1 MDLRLTVINQSVTTF
16 AVPALEDDAQIAV
29 LIPCYNEVVTVA
41 AVVEEFRRSLPGA
54 QIYVYDNNSTDGTAA
69 AAAAAGAHV
78 RTEPLQGKGH
88 VVRRMFSDIEAD
100 IYVLVDGDCTYEAEA
115 APRMIRTLID
125 GNLDLV
131 NGVRRSMV
139 QEAYRPGHRFG
150 NWMLTALV
158 AMVFGRRTS
167 DMLTGYRVFSR
178 RFVKSFPPLAGG
190 FETETEII
198 VHALEMRMLMA
209 DFETEYR
216 GRPEGSESKLSTFHD
231 GARILRLI
239 GVLIKEERPLSF
251 FATIDLAL
259 FLAAVLIFI
268 PVLIEYVQ
276 TGLVRRFPTAIL
288 ATGLVLA
295 SLLSLVCGLVLST
308 VTLGRREMKRLIYLQ
323 QPGVGAKRYRAN

>member
-1 MDLRLTVINQSVTTF
+1 MTSLSVPSIERAAQS
-16 AVPALEDDAQIAV
+16 AQIAV

-41 AVVEEFRRSLPGA
+41 AVVKDFQRTLPA
-54 QIYVYDNNSTDGTAA
+54 ARIYVYDNNSTDGTAA

-100 IYVLVDGDCTYEAEA
+100 IYVLVDGDSTYEAAA
-115 APRMIRTLID
+115 APNMIRTLIE

-131 NGVRRSMV
+131 NGVRHSTV
-139 QEAYRPGHRFG
+139 HQAYRPGHRFG

-158 AMVFGRRTS
+158 ALIFGRRTR

-178 RFVKSFPPLAGG
+178 RFVKSFPSLTAG
-190 FETETEII
+190 FEIETEIM
-198 VHALEMRMLMA
+198 VHALELRMLMT

-216 GRPEGSESKLSTFHD
+216 DRPEGSASKLSTLQD
-231 GARILRLI
+231 GAKILRLI

-251 FATIDLAL
+251 FGVIGLVL
-259 FLAAVLIFI
+259 FLTAVVLFI
-268 PVLIEYVQ
+268 PVYIEYLH
-276 TGLVRRFPTAIL
+276 TGLVRRFPTAVL

-295 SLLSLVCGLVLST
+295 AILSVACGLILST
-308 VTLGRREMKRLIYLQ
+308 VTLGRREMKRLTYLQ
-323 QPGVGAKRYRAN
+323 QPGAGAKRYSPD